1 MPKRILHS
9 RLRPMTLLLVCA
21 LCTGVYAPASADP
34 PGSET
39 GTSWNSFRHDPN
51 HTGVASCT
59 LTNDLELLWE
69 STLGD
74 QLLGTPAIVG
84 DEIYVSCLSGE
95 VVCLDKTTGR
105 RKWAYRTME
114 VVPKNSFAP
123 GFKSSP
129 TVTGDSIYLGDEEGV
144 FHAIHRRTGKGKW
157 KFNTGGE
164 IFSGGAVIG
173 GRVIFGSYD
182 GRLYCLNER
191 DGSLA
196 WRYETKGR
204 IHSTPV
210 IVDQMALVTGC
221 DQSLH
226 GVDIQTGKS
235 VFELPLNDTFIA
247 TPSVID
253 DTLYVGTYS
262 GYVIAVD
269 FRKKETL
276 WRYAESEGHPFQS
289 STSVTDN
296 LVVLGGHDRQIHA
309 INRLTGGKK
318 WIFPTRSKVDSSPAV
333 VDSRVFI
340 GSADGNLYG
349 LSLADGKEVWKYNI
363 GKPISAGP
371 AIGEGVLVVSSAS
384 RDGRLYCFGK
394 K

>member
-1 MPKRILHS
+1 MPNRILQS
-9 RLRPMTLLLVCA
+9 NLRVVTLVLICVVWGNGHGSA
-21 LCTGVYAPASADP
+21 NASP
-34 PGSET
+34 PVSET
-39 GTSWNSFRHDPN
+39 GTSWNSFRHDPH
-51 HTGVASCT
+51 HTGVASCQ

-74 QLLGTPAIVG
+74 QVLATVAIVG
-84 DEIYVSCLSGE
+84 DEVYIPCLSGE
-95 VVCLDKTTGR
+95 VVCLEKKTGR

-144 FHAIHRRTGKGKW
+144 FHAIDRKTGKGKW

-164 IFSGGAVIG
+164 IFSGGAVVD

-182 GRLYCLNER
+182 GRLYSLNER
-191 DGSLA
+191 DGSLG
-196 WRYETKGR
+196 WRYETRGR

-226 GVDIQTGKS
+226 GVDVHTGKP

-247 TPSVID
+247 TPSVVGDI
-253 DTLYVGTYS
+253 LYVGTYS

-269 FRKKETL
+269 FRKNEAL

-296 LVVLGGHDRQIHA
+296 LVVLGGHDRQVHA
-309 INRLTGGKK
+309 VNRLTGRKE
-318 WIFPTRSKVDSSPAV
+318 WTFQTRAKVDSSPAV
-333 VDSRVFI
+333 VDSRLFI
-340 GSADGNLYG
+340 GSSDGNLYG
-349 LSLADGKEVWKYNI
+349 LSLADGKELWKYNI
-363 GKPISAGP
+363 GKPITAGP

-384 RDGRLYCFGK
+384 RDGRLFCFGK